1 VASIERA
8 AIVTGASRGIGLAIA
23 QALGEDGFAVTLV
36 ARQPA
41 ALRASAERL
50 RAAGLEVQD
59 VAGDLADSATMREA
73 VARHREAYG
82 RLDVLVNSAGMGA
95 PGPVE
100 SLSDRHIDL
109 QLDVNLRAIVLAY
122 REATGLLREAARE
135 HRNAL
140 VVNLA
145 SITAYRPMRDL
156 AIYTTTK
163 AAVVGL
169 TRAMNQELGGEGIKS
184 TALCPGL
191 VDTDMTAAGDH
202 LVAAQDMLSTADVVG
217 AVRWLVSTGPNC
229 VVPELPL
236 TRPGDV
242 T

>member
-1 VASIERA
+1 VATTARA

-23 QALGEDGFAVTLV
+23 QALGEDGFGLTLV

-41 ALRASAERL
+41 ALRESTERL
-50 RAAGLEVQD
+50 RARGLAVQD

-73 VARHREAYG
+73 VACHRETYG
-82 RLDVLVNSAGMGA
+82 RLDLLVNSAGMGA

-100 SLSDRHIDL
+100 TLSDRHIDL
-109 QLDVNLRAIVLAY
+109 QLDVNLRAIVIAY

-140 VVNLA
+140 VINLA
-145 SITAYRPMRDL
+145 SITAHRPMRDL

-169 TRAMNQELGGEGIKS
+169 TRAMNQELGADGIKS

-191 VDTDMTAAGDH
+191 VDTDMTAAGNH
-202 LVAAQDMLSTADVVG
+202 PVAAKDMLSTTDLVG
-217 AVRWLVSTGPNC
+217 AVRWLVSTAPNC